1 MLCKS
6 YNTFFQNFA
15 NRTNLEIIFL
25 LQNGQM
31 NVSSIVE
38 KTGFEQSSVSHNLK
52 KLTECNILIVES
64 KGRERFYSLNKDTV
78 QPLLKLVHKHVEKN
92 CKGCEK

>member
-1 MLCKS
+1 
-6 YNTFFQNFA
+6 
-15 NRTNLEIIFL
+15 
-25 LQNGQM
+25 M

-38 KTGFEQSSVSHNLK
+38 KTGFEQSSVSHNLR

-78 QPLLKLVHKHVEKN
+78 QPLLKLVQKHVEKN
-92 CKGCEK
+92 CSGCDKDDS